1 MTTEENFY
9 TVLRDCRKRF
19 VDKRPVGDVAETLV
33 LLRQTEIEHG
43 NVKPLLADVVNG
55 CVMELIKLSAMS
67 NNTSMDVL
75 LPRYDSVV
83 KRSVELMIRKNHD
96 YDEAWRLMRPT
107 SFTDFMLVKSY
118 RIEQIERLG
127 GYLLAS
133 EGTAA
138 NYEDILNYAVFYL
151 IRLSED
157 K

>member
-19 VDKRPVGDVAETLV
+19 VDKMPVGDVAETLV
-33 LLRQTEIEHG
+33 LLRQTEIERG
-43 NVKPLLADVVNG
+43 NVNPLLADVVNG
-55 CVMELIKLSAMS
+55 CVMELIRLSTM
-67 NNTSMDVL
+67 NDNTSMDVL

-83 KRSVELMIRKNHD
+83 KRSVELMMRKNHD

-107 SFTDFMLVKSY
+107 SFTDFMLVKAY

-138 NYEDILNYAVFYL
+138 NYEDILNYAVFYM
-151 IRLSED
+151 IRNAESQ
-157 K
+157 